1 MSKKSSQLL
10 ELSNL
15 KSTLFNIPATFV
27 FNKNKKIT
35 YENLYK
41 LIKKKIKFKNLAI
54 RSDASSEDN
63 FDKSGAGLFY
73 SELNVNIDDKYSVIR
88 AIKRVKKS
96 YISKEDKINCSFIVQ
111 KMLNNVDTSGV
122 LY

>member
-41 LIKKKIKFKNLAI
+41 LIKKKN
-54 RSDASSEDN
+54 
-63 FDKSGAGLFY
+63 
-73 SELNVNIDDKYSVIR
+73 
-88 AIKRVKKS
+88 
-96 YISKEDKINCSFIVQ
+96 
-111 KMLNNVDTSGV
+111 
-122 LY
+122 